1 MILQRIGYSY
11 LCRTLK
17 KGQYLYR
24 IPPGLLKN
32 IFYMQKSNGL
42 LAAFLLLFSF
52 SALAQNNNGTIKGF
66 VYDKKTGEPLIY
78 TNVTVVNAKTGVQT
92 DVNGYFS
99 ISLAP
104 GSYDLMTTGL
114 GYDTSVISVNL
125 LPNSVITKKILLSQ
139 NSVSL
144 KEVNVSGRK
153 TDKITRIN
161 TGVTNITPREMKLL
175 PSAGGE
181 PDLAQYLQVIPG
193 VVFTGDQGGQ
203 LYIRGGSPAQTGI
216 YLDGVTIYS
225 PFHSIGLFSV
235 FETEAI
241 RNVDVY
247 TAGFGAQYGNRTSA
261 IVDIHTKDG
270 NKNEMGG
277 MVSISP
283 IMGRLMLEGPLV
295 KSKKNSGAG
304 ITYLVT
310 GKHSFLDQTSK
321 SMYGG
326 ILGDQFKD
334 GLPYK
339 FTDIYGK
346 VTFSGDNG
354 SKLNLFGFNFNDEA
368 KLDQS
373 SVVQDTLRKNVGSY
387 NWKATGAGATFVV
400 SPASSSALI
409 DGKFAYSNYNITLN
423 QEVGLPTDT
432 VPRTSQINGF
442 EAAIN
447 FTYFLPDYSQLK
459 YGVEVFGLHTALNY
473 YNSAG
478 VTSTLNRQGTMAAF
492 HLLYRHNFG
501 GRFIFEPGVRL
512 QYYSELNK
520 LSPEPR
526 LGMKYNLSDAVR
538 LKVAGGIYSQNI
550 ISTKSDQDIVNLFS
564 AFLLS
569 PDETIYD
576 TKGNEVKSNLQ
587 TAYHGVAGIEVD
599 VDRVEFNLEP
609 WVKYFNQVHE
619 LNRNKK
625 VTQDPNFVAAHGYA
639 QGVDLSAK
647 YVNQRIYLWGA
658 MGYQKVTYT
667 SIDAKG
673 KVQDYP
679 TPFDTRFNANALAS
693 YTLGKKKNWDVSAR
707 YNIHSPFPF
716 TQTQGFYENVNPAS
730 LGLQGSVG
738 QANGNLGLVY
748 ADQINGGR
756 LSWYHRLDVSVKRKF
771 VLSKK
776 SSLDATFSVVNV
788 YNRNNIFY
796 VNRITN
802 KQIYQLPLF
811 PSLNLTWNF

>member
-1 MILQRIGYSY
+1 MR
-11 LCRTLK
+11 
-17 KGQYLYR
+17 KGH
-24 IPPGLLKN
+24 
-32 IFYMQKSNGL
+32 SL
-42 LAAFLLLFSF
+42 LAAFVLLFSF
-52 SALAQNNNGTIKGF
+52 TAIAQNNNGTIKGF
-66 VYDKKTGEPLIY
+66 VYDKKSGEPLIY
-78 TNVTVVNAKTGVQT
+78 TNVMIVNAKTGVQT

-104 GSYDLMTTGL
+104 GSYTLMTTNL
-114 GYDTSVISVNL
+114 GYDTSTIDVNL
-125 LPNSVITKKILLSQ
+125 LPNAIVTKKIMLTQ
-139 NSVSL
+139 KEVSL
-144 KEVNVSGRK
+144 KEVSVSGRK
-153 TDKITRIN
+153 TEKMTRIN
-161 TGVTNITPREMKLL
+161 TGVTNITPRELKLL

-241 RNVDVY
+241 RNVDVH

-270 NKNEMGG
+270 NKNETKGI
-277 MVSISP
+277 VSASP
-283 IMGRLMLEGPLV
+283 IMGRFMIEGPII
-295 KSKKNSGAG
+295 KSKKDNGAG

-310 GKHSFLDQTSK
+310 GKHSILDQTSK
-321 SMYGG
+321 TLYKDLS
-326 ILGDQFKD
+326 QTFKD
-334 GLPYK
+334 GLPYN

-346 VTFSGDNG
+346 VTISGDNG
-354 SKLNLFGFNFNDEA
+354 SKLNVFGFSFNDKA
-368 KLDQS
+368 QLDQS
-373 SVVQDTLRKNVGSY
+373 SVQNGNLVKNVGEY
-387 NWKATGAGATFVV
+387 EWKAKGAGATFIV
-400 SPASSSALI
+400 SPGSSSALI
-409 DGKFAYSNYNITLN
+409 DGKFAYSKYDITLN
-423 QEVGLPTDT
+423 QKVGLPTDT

-459 YGVEVFGLHTALNY
+459 YGVEVTGLHTALNY

-478 VTSTLNRQGTMAAF
+478 ITSTLNRQGTIAAVY
-492 HLLYRHNFG
+492 LLYRHNFG
-501 GRFIFEPGVRL
+501 SKFIFEPGVRL

-526 LGMKYNLSDAVR
+526 LGMKYNISDDVR
-538 LKVAGGIYSQNI
+538 LKAAGGIYSQNI

-569 PDETIYD
+569 PDEKIKD

-587 TAYHGVAGIEVD
+587 TAYHLVAGVEVD
-599 VDRVEFNLEP
+599 VNKVEFNLEP
-609 WVKYFNQVHE
+609 WVKYFNQVDE

-625 VTQDPNFVAAHGYA
+625 LTSDPNFVAAHGWA
-639 QGVDLSAK
+639 NGVDLSAK
-647 YVNQRIYLWGA
+647 YVSQRIYLWGA
-658 MGYQKVTYT
+658 LGYQNVRYT
-667 SIDAKG
+667 SIDNKG
-673 KVQDYP
+673 KVQEYP

-693 YTLGKKKNWDVSAR
+693 YTLGKKRNWDVSVR

-730 LGLQGSVG
+730 LGLQTNTL
-738 QANGNLGLVY
+738 QTNGNMGLIY
-748 ADQINGGR
+748 ADDINGGR
-756 LSWYHRLDVSVKRKF
+756 LSWYHRMDLSVKRKI
-771 VLSKK
+771 VLTKK
-776 SSLDATFSVVNV
+776 SSMDATFSVVNV

-802 KQIYQLPLF
+802 KQIYQLPIF